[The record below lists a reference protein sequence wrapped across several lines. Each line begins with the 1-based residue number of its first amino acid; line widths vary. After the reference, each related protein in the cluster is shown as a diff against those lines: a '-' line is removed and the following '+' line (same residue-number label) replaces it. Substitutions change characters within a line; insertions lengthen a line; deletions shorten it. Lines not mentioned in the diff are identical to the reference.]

1 MFKSI
6 IYFVNTTLISI
17 GYITA
22 KAFIT
27 GYTVFDVGFKAS
39 IEYASTIF
47 IESIIVSILVLLII
61 YFLHKIWE
69 KYGKSK

>member
-1 MFKSI
+1 MLKFI
-6 IYFVNTTLISI
+6 IHFVNAILISI

-27 GYTVFDVGFKAS
+27 GYTIFDVGFKAS

-47 IESIIVSILVLLII
+47 IESFIVSILVLLII
-61 YFLHKIWE
+61 YFLHKIWK